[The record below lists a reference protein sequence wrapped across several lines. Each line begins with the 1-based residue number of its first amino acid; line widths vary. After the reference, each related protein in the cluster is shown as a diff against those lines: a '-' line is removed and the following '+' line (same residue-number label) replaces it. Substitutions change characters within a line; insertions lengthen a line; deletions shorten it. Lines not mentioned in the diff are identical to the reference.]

1 MHNFSFIYITCHY
14 GCDVETGCK
23 MKKYLFL
30 ALFVCLLPDVAAA
43 GMREYFQQVQ
53 RDVKET
59 WKSDEYDLFVP
70 VYAWHNRLTYDQ
82 KHIDKYNE
90 NPWGLGL
97 GKTRYDENGNWHS
110 LYARAFK
117 DSNKYLET
125 IFGYAWMK
133 NWFVNCNR
141 DIRVGLGYT
150 LSLTQRHEYKYIP
163 VPLPLPLA
171 GIEYKKVALQAAY
184 VPGVKNDGN
193 VLFIWTRIGLN

>member
-90 NPWGLGL
+90 NPWGLGF

-110 LYARAFK
+110 LYAMAFK

-141 DIRVGLGYT
+141 DFRVGLGYT
-150 LSLTQRHEYKYIP
+150 LSLTQRHELNIFRCRFRCRWPALNIKRLLCRPLTFPASKTTVTFSSSGP
-163 VPLPLPLA
+163 VS
-171 GIEYKKVALQAAY
+171 G
-184 VPGVKNDGN
+184 
-193 VLFIWTRIGLN
+193 

>member
-82 KHIDKYNE
+82 KHIDK
-90 NPWGLGL
+90 
-97 GKTRYDENGNWHS
+97 
-110 LYARAFK
+110 
-117 DSNKYLET
+117 
-125 IFGYAWMK
+125 
-133 NWFVNCNR
+133 
-141 DIRVGLGYT
+141 
-150 LSLTQRHEYKYIP
+150 
-163 VPLPLPLA
+163 
-171 GIEYKKVALQAAY
+171 
-184 VPGVKNDGN
+184 
-193 VLFIWTRIGLN
+193 